1 MRRFTSDRD
10 QTLKN
15 SLRQVEDMSKELA
28 NALRAVASAE
38 SRAAVAEVCVFFCS
52 LLYTLFFL
60 KSSQM
65 VNINFKLYTQVKLS
79 GLQRKMGS
87 TDDKVCFWDWF
98 C

>member
-1 MRRFTSDRD
+1 
-10 QTLKN
+10 
-15 SLRQVEDMSKELA
+15 MSKELA

-38 SRAAVAEVCVFFCS
+38 SRAAVAEVHVFVCS
-52 LLYTLFFL
+52 LLYTLFFS

-65 VNINFKLYTQVKLS
+65 VKINFKLYTQAKLS

-87 TDDKVCFWDWF
+87 TDDKVCFCDWF